1 MEVVPLGLGVLRMGD
16 RREARRGG
24 LGEAVV
30 LAAGGGDEAVERVVG
45 EALGGVGVG
54 VVEVD
59 AGLGEVADPGDVA
72 DGGADQGVREGPA
85 GASVGGV
92 LQSGQYRGGGG
103 DRGGSRTLKGTAA
116 EST

>member
-1 MEVVPLGLGVLRMGD
+1 MLHAEDVADGVVGVGLEVVPLGLGVLGMGD
-16 RREARRGG
+16 RREARRSG

-72 DGGADQGVREGPA
+72 DGVVVVAE
-85 GASVGGV
+85 V
-92 LQSGQYRGGGG
+92 L
-103 DRGGSRTLKGTAA
+103 DAA
-116 EST
+116 EVGVGVGIGPI